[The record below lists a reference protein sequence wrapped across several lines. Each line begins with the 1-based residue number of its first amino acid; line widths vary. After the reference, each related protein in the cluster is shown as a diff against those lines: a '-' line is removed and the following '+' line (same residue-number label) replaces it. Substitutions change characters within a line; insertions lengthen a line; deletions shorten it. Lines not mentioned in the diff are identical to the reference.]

1 MSRNSSR
8 QQLNA
13 PDQHEEDSEDLTQAR
28 DKQHGLPKSDL
39 KAQREALKA
48 DIMRMKGGAAHGGRK
63 GSQQRQASDQTIDS
77 NDDSEEDQLA
87 NTN

>member
-1 MSRNSSR
+1 M
-8 QQLNA
+8 
-13 PDQHEEDSEDLTQAR
+13 TQAR